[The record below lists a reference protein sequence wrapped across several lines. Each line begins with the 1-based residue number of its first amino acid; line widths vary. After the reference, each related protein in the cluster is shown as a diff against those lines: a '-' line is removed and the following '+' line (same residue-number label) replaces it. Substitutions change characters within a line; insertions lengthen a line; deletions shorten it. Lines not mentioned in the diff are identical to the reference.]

1 MASIYLGKWALPSSL
16 RYIENL
22 ADLIQRITFLES
34 DFLFEK
40 SLCFIDKMFQ
50 NPFPLKFHNP
60 PLLEFLQT
68 HIYWTNTD
76 LVCFI
81 YLEVR
86 SDRCPLSLYHKVQR
100 CSHCNMLCV
109 LL

>member
-1 MASIYLGKWALPSSL
+1 
-16 RYIENL
+16 
-22 ADLIQRITFLES
+22 
-34 DFLFEK
+34 
-40 SLCFIDKMFQ
+40 MFQ

-86 SDRCPLSLYHKVQR
+86 SDRCPLSLYHKEVQH